1 MEHEHTTLHIHNAPQ
16 KHTIRDFMPLI
27 GMLTVVVIAAVV
39 TTYAVGLEP
48 MQGFMAWFFLL
59 FGTLKII
66 RLKGFVEAYQ
76 MYDVIALRSRVYA
89 YVYPF
94 IEFGFGLAYLLTWQL
109 AIVNV
114 VVIVIMLIG
123 AFGVYLKLKKKEE
136 IPCACLGTVFKVPMT
151 WVTLGEDLLMATM
164 ATFMLLA

>member
-1 MEHEHTTLHIHNAPQ
+1 MEHEHTTVHIHNAPRG
-16 KHTIRDFMPLI
+16 HSIRDFVPLI
-27 GMLTVVVIAAVV
+27 GMLTVVVIAAIL

-59 FGTLKII
+59 FGALKII

-76 MYDVIALRSRVYA
+76 MYDIIAMRSRAYA
-89 YVYPF
+89 YAYPF

-109 AIVNV
+109 AIVNI
-114 VVIVIMLIG
+114 VVIVVMLIG
-123 AFGVYLKLKKKEE
+123 AFGVYLKLKEKEE

-151 WVTLGEDLLMATM
+151 WVTLGEDLLMAGM
-164 ATFMLLA
+164 AALMLLA